1 MKDYQE
7 VLNRVEETINEW
19 QKYPDT
25 TDGDG
30 VKEKLIVLRGCLYYL
45 TGQQVIAHQRWHAVR
60 NDIEGSE
67 VFKDREADMLVDELY
82 MFKHKI
88 KSASDVAATM
98 AQQLKILTE
107 EKKNSN

>member
-1 MKDYQE
+1 
-7 VLNRVEETINEW
+7 
-19 QKYPDT
+19 
-25 TDGDG
+25 
-30 VKEKLIVLRGCLYYL
+30 
-45 TGQQVIAHQRWHAVR
+45 
-60 NDIEGSE
+60 
-67 VFKDREADMLVDELY
+67 LVDELY